1 MASAAARFRRRAVR
15 ALRQVLAGP
24 PAGIPAAD
32 AIKREAVSCVS
43 VAHTLVIVESPTKAR
58 TIRGYLPK
66 DFRVEASMGHVRDL
80 PNNASEIPAAHKG
93 EKWANLGVN
102 TANDFEPLYV
112 VPKDKKKVVKELKDA
127 LKGADRLLLATDEDR
142 EGESIS
148 WHLLQLLSPK
158 VPVKRMVFHEITKE
172 AIGRAL
178 ESPREL
184 DMELVH
190 AQETRRILDRLVGY
204 TLSPLLWKKVAW
216 GLSAGRVQSVAVRL
230 LVQRERARRAFRSGS
245 YWDLKARLSH
255 GGQRFEAKLSH
266 VRGERVAGGSDFD
279 ESTGALKAG
288 SKVRL
293 LGEEEARAL
302 QAAVEATAWRVA
314 SVEEKP
320 SVRKPVP
327 PFTTSTLQQES
338 NRKLRLSA
346 RDTMR
351 TAQALYERGFITY
364 MRTDSVHLSD
374 QAIQAARSCVAGKYG
389 QEFLSPSPRQFSTKA
404 RNAQEAHEAI
414 RPAGESFRA
423 PADTGLDG
431 RELALYELIWKRT
444 VASQMADARLT
455 MLAVDLEAAAGRAEG
470 PATFRASGKRID
482 FAGFFRAYV
491 EGSDDPDAALE
502 GQEVLLP
509 ALKVGDAPL
518 GEAVEA
524 VGHQTQ
530 PPARFS
536 EAALVKTLEKEGIG
550 RPSTYASI
558 IGTIVD
564 RGYATLQNNALTPSF
579 TAFAVTALLEENFPD
594 LVDTG
599 FTARMESTLDEISHG
614 QVSWLPY
621 LESFYKGEKGLENQ
635 VAQREGDIDPGVSR
649 TVELEGLPCVVRI
662 GRFGAYLEK
671 KRVAE
676 DGSEELLK
684 ATLPLEITP
693 ADLDAE
699 RAELILRQKADG
711 PESLGVDPET
721 GESVYLLFGQYGPYL
736 QLGQA
741 SEATPKPKRASLP
754 KGANPESFSLD
765 DALGLLR
772 LPRHLGEHPDG
783 GKVQAGLGRFGPY
796 VVHDKGKGEKDYRSL
811 KGEDDVL
818 AIGLSRALEL
828 LAEPKRGRGGRT
840 ALRDLGTPEGAEESI
855 QLFNGPYGLYVK
867 QGKVNASL
875 AEGSTAE
882 SITLEEAVALLA
894 AKAASGKS
902 SGGKAGGRSTRSA
915 GSGRSSAARGSS
927 SGAKSTAGAAPK
939 PPSLTKTG
947 RLRASSVRVIK
958 PAGS

>member
-1 MASAAARFRRRAVR
+1 M
-15 ALRQVLAGP
+15 
-24 PAGIPAAD
+24 
-32 AIKREAVSCVS
+32 
-43 VAHTLVIVESPTKAR
+43 AHTLVIVESPTKAR
-58 TIRGYLPK
+58 TIRGFLPK

-127 LKGADRLLLATDEDR
+127 LKGADQLLLATDEDR

-148 WHLLQLLSPK
+148 WHLLQLLAPK
-158 VPVKRMVFHEITKE
+158 VPVKRMVFHEITRE

-178 ESPREL
+178 DSTRQL

-245 YWDLKARLSH
+245 YWDLKARLE
-255 GGQRFEAKLSH
+255 QAAAPFEAKLTH
-266 VRGERVAGGSDFD
+266 LRGERIAGGSDFD
-279 ESTGALKAG
+279 ETTGALKAG
-288 SKVRL
+288 SKVKL
-293 LGEEEARAL
+293 LSEAEAREL
-302 QAAVEATAWRVA
+302 QAAVETAPWRVA
-314 SVEEKP
+314 TVEEKP
-320 SVRKPVP
+320 TVRKPVP
-327 PFTTSTLQQES
+327 PFTTSTLQQEA

-346 RDTMR
+346 RETMR
-351 TAQALYERGFITY
+351 TAQALYEKGYITY

-374 QAIQAARSCVAGKYG
+374 QAITAARSCVSEKYG
-389 QEFLSPSPRQFSTKA
+389 KEFLSPGPRQFNTKA

-414 RPAGESFRA
+414 RPAGESFRT
-423 PADTGLDG
+423 PAETGLDG
-431 RELALYELIWKRT
+431 RDLALYELIWKRT

-455 MLAVDLEAAAGRAEG
+455 MLAVDLEAAGG
-470 PATFRASGKRID
+470 TFRASGKRID

-509 ALKVGDAPL
+509 ALAVGDSPACR
-518 GEAVEA
+518 GVEA
-524 VGHQTQ
+524 LGHQTQ
-530 PPARFS
+530 PPARYS
-536 EAALVKTLEKEGIG
+536 EAALVKMLEKEGIG

-564 RGYATLQNNALTPSF
+564 RGYATLQNNSLTPSF
-579 TAFAVTALLEENFPD
+579 TAFAVTSLLEDHFPD

-599 FTARMESTLDEISHG
+599 FTARMENTLDEISTG
-614 QVSWLPY
+614 KVEWLPY
-621 LESFYKGEKGLENQ
+621 LEGFYKGEKGLETQ
-635 VAQREGDIDPGVSR
+635 VQQREGDIDPGASR

-662 GRFGAYLEK
+662 GRFGAYLET
-671 KRVAE
+671 KRVSD

-684 ATLPLEITP
+684 ATLPQEITP

-699 RAELILRQKADG
+699 KAELILKQKADG
-711 PESLGVDPET
+711 PESLGEDPET
-721 GESVYLLFGQYGPYL
+721 GDQVYLLFGQYGPYL
-736 QLGQA
+736 QRGQV
-741 SEATPKPKRASLP
+741 SEDNPKPKRASLP
-754 KGANPESFSLD
+754 KGVKPEEMSLE

-772 LPRHLGEHPDG
+772 LPRLLGEHPDG
-783 GKVQAGLGRFGPY
+783 GRIQAGLGRFGPY

-811 KGEDDVL
+811 KAEDDVL
-818 AIGLSRALEL
+818 AIGLGRALEL
-828 LAEPKRGRGGRT
+828 LAQPKRGRGGRT
-840 ALRDLGTPEGAEESI
+840 ALRDLGTPEGAEEAI
-855 QLFNGPYGLYVK
+855 QLFDGPYGLYVK

-875 AEGSTAE
+875 PEGTTAE
-882 SITLEEAVALLA
+882 TITLPQAVELLA

-902 SGGKAGGRSTRSA
+902 SSRGAGKATGKTAAKASTKTA
-915 GSGRSSAARGSS
+915 
-927 SGAKSTAGAAPK
+927 AKSTKAATK
-939 PPSLTKTG
+939 PASKAAAKKAPATTKTG
-947 RLRASSVRVIK
+947 RLRASAVRVIK
-958 PAGS
+958 AADS